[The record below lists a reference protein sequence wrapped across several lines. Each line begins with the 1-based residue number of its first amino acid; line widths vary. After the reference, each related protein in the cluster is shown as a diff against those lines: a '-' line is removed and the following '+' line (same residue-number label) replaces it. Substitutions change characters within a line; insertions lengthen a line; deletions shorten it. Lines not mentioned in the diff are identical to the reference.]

1 MSSGFSLHGMK
12 LALFHRKHYSGETIM
27 RHGFERTLLLVGC
40 LLLVI
45 GSMMLVST
53 SSAATPDCDGAVTCH
68 RIDF

>member
-1 MSSGFSLHGMK
+1 MK

-27 RHGFERTLLLVGC
+27 RHGIEGTLLLVGC

-53 SSAATPDCDGAVTCH
+53 SYAADPDYEGTVTSH
-68 RIDF
+68 PIDF